1 MFKMSNVL
9 LDTHNETIEKCEFND
24 LFTVSANI
32 EKKVKNIEVTEQ
44 KKEEILCIEKNT
56 TNDKILQVFIKS

>member
-1 MFKMSNVL
+1 MSNVL
-9 LDTHNETIEKCEFND
+9 LDTHNETIEKCKFND